1 MNRGVLVLNTGSSSI
16 KFALFGLH
24 DDRIGHTEL
33 KGQVDGLGAQPRLR
47 ATFRDAAT
55 AVDEPLTPGERPGSL
70 HERALNVLMPWLD
83 RHCDRWRIE
92 AVGHRVVH
100 GGDLFDGPAR
110 IDDDVLSRLDAL
122 VPLAP
127 LHQPHNIAAI
137 RAVAAARPE
146 LPQVACFDTAFH
158 SSHRRLER
166 MFALPRAL
174 YESGVRRYG
183 FHGLSYEHLAAVLPD
198 VVGARARARVVA
210 AHLGNGAS
218 LCAMSGGRSVASTM
232 GFTALDGLMM
242 GTRSGSVDP
251 GVLLHLLQS
260 GGMDVARLSR
270 LLYQESGLLGVS
282 GLSHDMR
289 VLLASASAEAREAI
303 DLYCYRITRELGS
316 LAAVLGGLDVL
327 VFTGGIGEN
336 AAPIRA
342 QVCAQAQWLGVRL
355 DAAANARTGPKISGA
370 ESAVDVVVI
379 PADEERVIARQT
391 ARTVSAA
398 TA

>member
-1 MNRGVLVLNTGSSSI
+1 
-16 KFALFGLH
+16 
-24 DDRIGHTEL
+24 
-33 KGQVDGLGAQPRLR
+33 
-47 ATFRDAAT
+47 
-55 AVDEPLTPGERPGSL
+55 
-70 HERALNVLMPWLD
+70 
-83 RHCDRWRIE
+83 
-92 AVGHRVVH
+92 VH
-100 GGDLFDGPAR
+100 GGDLFDGPTR
-110 IDDDVLSRLDAL
+110 IDDDMLSRLDAL

-158 SSHRRLER
+158 STHRRLER

-183 FHGLSYEHLAAVLPD
+183 FHGLSYEHVAAVLPD
-198 VVGARARARVVA
+198 VVGARARGRVVA

-218 LCAMSGGRSVASTM
+218 LCAMSDGRSAASTM

-251 GVLLHLLQS
+251 GVLLHLLQF
-260 GGMDVARLSR
+260 GGMDVARLST

-289 VLLASASAEAREAI
+289 VLLASAEAREAI

-316 LAAVLGGLDVL
+316 LAAMLGGLDVL

-355 DAAANARTGPKISGA
+355 DAAANAGPGPVISLP
-370 ESAVDVVVI
+370 ESPVDVIVVR
-379 PADEERVIARQT
+379 ADEERVIAAQT
-391 ARTVSAA
+391 TRVALAVMV
-398 TA
+398 